1 MEAMLSCIDKGCF
14 SYPLRVQKMY
24 IAYDSMATNSLMIK
38 RIKKSESVKNEYV
51 HKGANRLVHD
61 VSRLGEDQL
70 DIRLDF
76 FVLSHNRKADEKLG
90 RVDRGTVGMPHEMAF
105 FNILC
110 RRLLGLE
117 PFPILASRQQ
127 RLPESV
133 SLRGIEEDSPL
144 FEHHGFGYL
153 KEVQRLDQEKRDLA
167 SRVQARSQARSPQIT
182 GLHSSFPELPHPCNA
197 PLCSCA
203 QAHSASAQVV
213 PHQEQPH
220 VEQSGHQQPVVK
232 ASRKSAKS
240 RQPDL
245 LNARELAPVKPDEI
259 ELMLKCVSEAET
271 MKKQVKKLGVYQVCI
286 IHVLARARARVRGCI
301 IHVLARVRARV
312 RGRG

>member
-76 FVLSHNRKADEKLG
+76 FVLNHNRKADEKLG

-153 KEVQRLDQEKRDLA
+153 NRRYSGWTKRSVTSPHGCKLDHRRDPL
-167 SRVQARSQARSPQIT
+167 RS
-182 GLHSSFPELPHPCNA
+182 
-197 PLCSCA
+197 
-203 QAHSASAQVV
+203 
-213 PHQEQPH
+213 
-220 VEQSGHQQPVVK
+220 
-232 ASRKSAKS
+232 
-240 RQPDL
+240 
-245 LNARELAPVKPDEI
+245 
-259 ELMLKCVSEAET
+259 
-271 MKKQVKKLGVYQVCI
+271 
-286 IHVLARARARVRGCI
+286 RGCI
-301 IHVLARVRARV
+301 AASLNCPTPVMPHCALALRHIRQVPRWCRI
-312 RGRG
+312 RSSPT